1 MINLVQLSIYRRDK
15 MPSCDNTSVRV
26 RVDKSTSPLPHKHSD
41 PVQELK
47 ALFTEPPAKASAIT
61 NGSKQDDNCHV
72 QAADCL
78 QINLSK
84 DDDIPERGSWG
95 SKIEFILSVVGLAI
109 GLGNL
114 WRFPYLCY
122 KNGGGAF
129 MVPYF
134 IALSLAGI
142 PMFLMELSLGQMM
155 TIGGLG
161 VFQIAPIF
169 KGIGYAT
176 CVLSCWTNIYYII
189 ILAWALFYFL
199 VSLNSDVPWRT
210 CNNYWNSEYC
220 ITPEERLRASCWS
233 DIHGNITMCQTSIG
247 NYSTVVLKDPV
258 KEYWERRTLQISSG
272 IEEIGGIRWELAG
285 TLAIVWIMCYF
296 CIWKG
301 VKWTGKVVYFTAL
314 FPYALLFCLLIRG
327 LTLPGAM
334 EGLKYYATPNLSKL
348 GDPEV
353 WIDAV
358 TQIFFSY
365 ALGLGALV
373 ALGSYNKFKNNVYK
387 DALIVCCVNSG
398 TSMLSGVVIFSV
410 VGFMA
415 HEQQKPVADVAAS
428 GPGLAFL
435 VYPSAVLQLPGAPV
449 WSCLFFL
456 MLILIGLDSQFCT
469 VEGFITAAVDEWP
482 RLLRKRKEIFVAI
495 VCFLSYL
502 IGLSCV
508 TEGGM
513 FVFQLLDSYAVS
525 GFCLLFLMFFECIA
539 VSWAFGVNRFYDGIK
554 DMIGYYPCFWWKIC
568 WTVTTPAICVGVFI
582 FNVIKFVPPKY
593 LDYDYPWWSHV
604 LGWLAGLSSMMC
616 IPVYMVYIWFATPG
630 SVSERWRKLVRID
643 DDVATLRVKLNP
655 IKAAAI
661 KEEFNL

>member
-1 MINLVQLSIYRRDK
+1 
-15 MPSCDNTSVRV
+15 MPSSGSSKVSK
-26 RVDKSTSPLPHKHSD
+26 VDRSTSPLPCRPAN

-47 ALFTEPPAKASAIT
+47 ALFAEPPIRVS
-61 NGSKQDDNCHV
+61 NGSKEQDFRFEAI
-72 QAADCL
+72 QCL
-78 QINLSK
+78 QSSAFKEIKTLP
-84 DDDIPERGSWG
+84 DRGTWS

-134 IALSLAGI
+134 IALALAGV

-161 VFQIAPIF
+161 VFKIAPIF

-199 VSLNSDVPWRT
+199 VSLRIDVPWRT
-210 CNNYWNSEYC
+210 CGNSWNTRYC
-220 ITPEERLRASCWS
+220 LTSSERLEALCWPEDEDTICS
-233 DIHGNITMCQTSIG
+233 TSIG
-247 NYSTVVLKDPV
+247 NLSHTLLRDPV
-258 KEYWERRTLQISSG
+258 KEFWERRTLQISGG
-272 IEEIGGIRWELAG
+272 IESIGSIRWELAG
-285 TLAIVWIMCYF
+285 TLAVVWIMCYF

-301 VKWTGKVVYFTAL
+301 VKWTGKVVYFTSL
-314 FPYALLFCLLIRG
+314 FPYALLAVLLVRG

-348 GDPEV
+348 SDPEV

-373 ALGSYNKFKNNVYK
+373 ALGSYNKFNNNVYK
-387 DALIVCCVNSG
+387 DALIVCTVNSC
-398 TSMLSGVVIFSV
+398 TSMLSGIVIFSV

-435 VYPSAVLQLPGAPV
+435 VYPSAVLELPGSSIWA
-449 WSCLFFL
+449 CLFFF

-482 RLLRKRKEIFVAI
+482 RLLRKRKELFIAI
-495 VCFLSYL
+495 VCFISYL
-502 IGLSCV
+502 IGLFCV

-513 FVFQLLDSYAVS
+513 YVFQLLDSYAVS

-539 VSWAFGVNRFYDGIK
+539 VSWAFGVNRFYDGIR
-554 DMIGYYPCFWWKIC
+554 DMIGYYPCCWWKIC
-568 WTVTTPAICVGVFI
+568 WTFTTPAICVGVFT
-582 FNVIKFVPPKY
+582 FNIIKFVPVKY
-593 LDYDYPWWSHV
+593 LTYEYPWWSHV
-604 LGWLAGLSSMMC
+604 LGWLCGLSSMLC
-616 IPVYMVYIWFATPG
+616 IPGYMIYIWFTTPG
-630 SVSERWRKLVRID
+630 TISEKFRKLIRIE
-643 DDVATLRVKLNP
+643 DDVTALRMKLNP
-655 IKAAAI
+655 QKAAAI
-661 KEEFNL
+661 SADLEL